1 MARPESLY
9 HNYYSSYVEPA
20 DTMLRPNNLRSKSS
34 YNINQPAPAANKF
47 GSRSVVILK
56 GAIHLI
62 LLG

>member
-47 GSRSVVILK
+47 GSRLASLCNCQIVTLF
-56 GAIHLI
+56 
-62 LLG
+62 

>member
-47 GSRSVVILK
+47 GSRYMHSI
-56 GAIHLI
+56 
-62 LLG
+62 